1 MMNMKYAIACENKQV
16 FQHFGKCPGF
26 LLVDIE
32 DGTIVAESV
41 LDAAGSGHSAL
52 VTLLKNANVD
62 TLVCGGIGGG
72 ARNALAQVQIGLIAG
87 ASGATDQIIDKLIK
101 GTLCDDPS
109 GVCNHHHEDGQ
120 AHTCGENH
128 TCH

>member
-1 MMNMKYAIACENKQV
+1 MKYAIAYENKQV
-16 FQHFGKCPGF
+16 FQHFGKCPAF

-32 DGTIVAESV
+32 DGKVIQETL

-52 VTLLKNANVD
+52 VTLLKNAKVD

-72 ARNALAQVQIGLIAG
+72 ARNALAQANIALIAG
-87 ASGATDQIIDKLIK
+87 ASGHTDIIINKLTK
-101 GTLCDDPS
+101 GTLHDDPS
-109 GVCNHHHEDGQ
+109 GVCNHHHEDGA
-120 AHTCGENH
+120 AHDCGESD